1 MYASPNI
8 IRMINLRMMRGARH
22 VARMGEINAY
32 KIFVGKPEG
41 KILLKRPRRRWQ
53 DNIRMDLREI
63 RWEGGCIWLRLG
75 TSDGLL

>member
-41 KILLKRPRRRWQ
+41 KRPVGRPRLRWEG
-53 DNIRMDLREI
+53 NIRTDLREI
-63 RWEGGCIWLRLG
+63 E
-75 TSDGLL
+75 